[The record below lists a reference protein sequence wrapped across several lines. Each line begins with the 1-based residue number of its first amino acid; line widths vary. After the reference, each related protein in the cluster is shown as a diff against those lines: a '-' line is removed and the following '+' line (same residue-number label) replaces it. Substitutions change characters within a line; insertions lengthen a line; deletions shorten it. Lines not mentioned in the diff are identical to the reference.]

1 MSDNLEVGASSREI
15 IKDKLRQNFD
25 GKIVR
30 KDLTKKIK
38 EGANVPVYVLEFLL
52 GQYCSSDDDKV
63 IEQGVQNVKHIL
75 ADNFVRPDEAQKVLS
90 RLRSRGSHTI
100 IDMVTVRLDIKK
112 DCFFAEF
119 SNLGL
124 ANIPIT
130 DEYPEKYDRLLCG
143 GIWCIVQ
150 LDYET
155 EGDNNFGIIDAD
167 GNTLQS
173 KQKKQKDI
181 SPISIRKLT
190 PIQMPHI
197 DIEDLKRGRQA
208 FTKEEWLDVMLRSIG
223 MEPDELTYREKWL
236 LLTRMIPLVENNFN
250 LCELGPRST
259 GKSHL
264 YKEISPNSI
273 LVSGGQTTV
282 ANLFYNMGRKTVG
295 LVGLWDCVAFD
306 EVAGIRFKDK
316 DGVQIMKDYMASG
329 SFARGKEEKAASASM
344 VFVGNINQSVDVL
357 LKTSS
362 LFDPFP
368 PEMGTDTAFL
378 DRIHCYLPGWEIP
391 KFRPEHFTN
400 DYGFISDYLAE
411 FIRELRKAQYGDA
424 IDHYFRLGKNLNQR
438 DTIAV
443 RRMADGYLK
452 LLYPDGSFTKEEV
465 EEVLRIS
472 LEMRRRVKEQ
482 LKKLGGM
489 EFYDVNFSYIDNETF
504 EEHYV
509 SVPEQGGGKLI
520 PEGMCN
526 PGQIYTVSQGKSGM
540 LGVFRLESQ
549 MLPGN
554 GKFERTGIGSDRDAK
569 ESTNT
574 AFNFLKANGN
584 RISGSISTTT
594 KDYIINYQDLQGI
607 GITGKLALPT
617 LIAMCS
623 IALGKPTLSSLAVL
637 GEISISGT
645 MMKVDELANSL
656 QVCLDS
662 GAKRVLLPITSAA
675 ELGTVPADLIG
686 SFNLIFYSSA
696 EDAVFKALGVE

>member
-1 MSDNLEVGASSREI
+1 MSEFEKSVDAREE
-15 IKDKLRQNFD
+15 IKQKLREQFS
-25 GKIVR
+25 GRIVR

-52 GQYCSSDDDKV
+52 GQYCSSDDETI
-63 IEQGVQNVKHIL
+63 IERGVQHVKRIL
-75 ADNFVRPDEAQKVLS
+75 ADNFVRPDEAQKILS
-90 RLRSRGSHTI
+90 MLRQKGSYTV
-100 IDMVTVRLDIKK
+100 IDKITVQLDVKH
-112 DCFFAEF
+112 DTYMAEF

-124 ANIPIT
+124 KGLPISE
-130 DEYPEKYDRLLCG
+130 EYPEKYDRLLCG

-150 LDYET
+150 LEYEYN
-155 EGDNNFGIIDAD
+155 EEEKHD
-167 GNTLQS
+167 
-173 KQKKQKDI
+173 
-181 SPISIRKLT
+181 SPIKIRKLT
-190 PIQMPHI
+190 PIQMPHVDI
-197 DIEDLKRGRQA
+197 DELKAGRKA
-208 FTKEEWLDVMLRSIG
+208 FTKDEWMDVLLRSIG
-223 MEPDELTYREKWL
+223 MEPDSLKPREKWL
-236 LLTRMIPLVENNFN
+236 LLARMIPLVENNFN

-282 ANLFYNMGRKTVG
+282 ANLFYNMARKTVG

-306 EVAGIRFKDK
+306 EVAGINFKDK
-316 DGVQIMKDYMASG
+316 DGIQIMKDYMASG

-378 DRIHCYLPGWEIP
+378 DRMHCYIPGWEIP
-391 KFRPEHFTN
+391 KFRPEHFTD
-400 DYGFISDYLAE
+400 DYGFITDYLAE
-411 FIRELRKAQYGDA
+411 FIRELRKEQYGDA
-424 IDHYFRLGKNLNQR
+424 LDHYFRLGKNLNQR

-443 RRMADGYLK
+443 RKMVGGLIK
-452 LLYPDGSFTKEEV
+452 LLYPDGEYTKEQL
-465 EEVLRIS
+465 EEILQLS

-526 PGQIYTVSQGKSGM
+526 PGQVYTVSQGKSGM
-540 LGVFRLESQ
+540 IGVFRLESQ

-569 ESTNT
+569 ESSNT
-574 AFNFLKANGN
+574 AFSFLKANGN

-607 GITGKLALPT
+607 GMTGKLALPT
-617 LIAMCS
+617 LIALCS
-623 IALGKPTLSSLAVL
+623 IALGKPVLSSLAVL

-645 MMKVDELANSL
+645 LIKVDELANSL

-662 GAKRVLLPITSAA
+662 GAKKVLIPATSMIDFA
-675 ELGTVPADLIG
+675 TVPPDLM
-686 SFNLIFYSSA
+686 SAFQLIPYQSA

>member
-1 MSDNLEVGASSREI
+1 MDQILEGTESAREI
-15 IKDKLRQNFD
+15 IKEKLRQCFD

-52 GQYCSSDDDKV
+52 GQYCSSDDEEI
-63 IEQGVQNVKHIL
+63 IEKGVGNVKRIL
-75 ADNFVRPDEAQKVLS
+75 ADNFVRPDEAQKILS
-90 RLRSRGSHTI
+90 LLRQRGSHTV
-100 IDMVTVRLDIKK
+100 IDKITVALNIK
-112 DCFFAEF
+112 DDRYEAEF

-124 ANIPIT
+124 KKIPIGE
-130 DEYPEKYDRLLCG
+130 EYPTRFDRLLCG

-150 LDYET
+150 LDYEYV
-155 EGDNNFGIIDAD
+155 EEN
-167 GNTLQS
+167 
-173 KQKKQKDI
+173 KKNGT
-181 SPISIRKLT
+181 PIRIRKLT
-190 PIQMPHI
+190 PIQMPHV
-197 DIEDLKRGRQA
+197 DINELKEGRKA
-208 FTKEEWLDVMLRSIG
+208 FTKEEWMDVLLRSIG
-223 MEPDELTYREKWL
+223 MEPDTLTEREKWL
-236 LLTRMIPLVENNFN
+236 LLARMLPLVENNFN

-306 EVAGIRFKDK
+306 EVAGINFKDK
-316 DGVQIMKDYMASG
+316 DGIQIMKDYMASG

-378 DRIHCYLPGWEIP
+378 DRMHCYIPGWEIP
-391 KFRPEHFTN
+391 KFRPEHFTD
-400 DYGFISDYLAE
+400 DYGFITDYLAE
-411 FIRELRKAQYGDA
+411 FIRELRKEQYGDA
-424 IDHYFRLGKNLNQR
+424 LDKYYHLGKNLNQR

-443 RRMADGYLK
+443 RKMVGGFLK
-452 LLYPDGSFTKEEV
+452 LLYPDGEFTKEQL
-465 EEVLRIS
+465 EEILRLA

-489 EFYDVNFSYIDNETF
+489 EFYDVNFSYIDNDTF

-509 SVPEQGGGKLI
+509 SVPEQGGGKII
-520 PEGMCN
+520 PEGLCS
-526 PGQIYTVSQGKSGM
+526 PGQVYTVGHGKSGM
-540 LGVFRLESQ
+540 IGVFRLESQ
-549 MLPGN
+549 LLPGN
-554 GKFERTGIGSDRDAK
+554 GKFERTGLGSDTKCK
-569 ESTNT
+569 EAANT
-574 AFNFLKANGN
+574 AFNYLKANTN
-584 RISGSISTTT
+584 RISGTINTTT

-607 GITGKLALPT
+607 GMTGRLTLPT
-617 LIAMCS
+617 LIALAS
-623 IALGKPTLSSLAVL
+623 IAMAKPTVSSLAVL
-637 GEISISGT
+637 GDISIAGT
-645 MMKVDELANSL
+645 IMKVDELANTL

-662 GAKRVLLPITSAA
+662 GAKKVLLPITSAA
-675 ELGTVPADLIG
+675 DLGTVPSELIG
-686 SFNLIFYSSA
+686 CFNLIFYNSA

>member
-1 MSDNLEVGASSREI
+1 MTENEDRRAV
-15 IKDKLRQNFD
+15 IKSKLRQNFD

-52 GQYCSSDDDKV
+52 GQYCSSDDPDI
-63 IEQGVQNVKHIL
+63 IEEGVENVKRIL
-75 ADNFVRPDEAQKVLS
+75 ADNFVRPDEAQKILSVL
-90 RLRSRGSHTI
+90 RQRGSYTV
-100 IDMVTVRLDIKK
+100 IDKITVNLNIKR
-112 DCFFAEF
+112 DFYEAEF

-124 ANIPIT
+124 KNIPI
-130 DEYPEKYDRLLCG
+130 DEEYPAKFDRLLCG

-150 LDYET
+150 LDYEYMEEDRNGT
-155 EGDNNFGIIDAD
+155 
-167 GNTLQS
+167 
-173 KQKKQKDI
+173 
-181 SPISIRKLT
+181 PISIRKLT
-190 PIQMPHI
+190 PIQMPHV
-197 DIEDLKRGRQA
+197 DIEELKQGRKA
-208 FTKEEWLDVMLRSIG
+208 FTQDEWMDVLLRSIG
-223 MEPDELTYREKWL
+223 MEPDTLTYREKWL
-236 LLTRMIPLVENNFN
+236 LLIRMIPLVENNFN

-316 DGVQIMKDYMASG
+316 DGIQIMKDYMASG

-391 KFRPEHFTN
+391 KFRPEHFTD
-400 DYGFISDYLAE
+400 DYGFITDYLAE
-411 FIRELRKAQYGDA
+411 FIRELRKEQYGDA
-424 IDHYFRLGKNLNQR
+424 LDKYFRLGTNLNQR

-443 RRMADGYLK
+443 RKMVGGLLK
-452 LLYPDGSFTKEEV
+452 LVYPDGEFSKEQL
-465 EEVLRIS
+465 EEILKLA

-489 EFYDVNFSYIDNETF
+489 EFYDVNFSYIDKDSF
-504 EEHYV
+504 EEYYV

-526 PGQIYTVSQGKSGM
+526 PGQVYTVSQGKSGM
-540 LGVFRLESQ
+540 IGVFRLESQ

-554 GKFERTGIGSDRDAK
+554 GKFERTGIGSEREAR
-569 ESTNT
+569 EATNT
-574 AFNFLKANGN
+574 AFNFLKANAGH
-584 RISGSISTTT
+584 ISGTISTTT
-594 KDYIINYQDLQGI
+594 KDYIVNYQDLQGI
-607 GITGKLALPT
+607 GMTSKLALPT
-617 LIAMCS
+617 LIALAS
-623 IALGKPTLSSLAVL
+623 IALNKPTVSSLAVL
-637 GEISISGT
+637 GEISIAGT
-645 MMKVDELANSL
+645 MIKVDELANAL

-662 GAKRVLLPITSAA
+662 GTKKVLLPITSASD
-675 ELGTVPADLIG
+675 LGTVPSELIG
-686 SFNLIFYSSA
+686 CFNLIFYQSA

>member
-1 MSDNLEVGASSREI
+1 MTDFMETEDRREI
-15 IKDKLRQNFD
+15 IKQKLRQNFD

-52 GQYCSSDDDKV
+52 GQYCSSDDPEI
-63 IEQGVQNVKHIL
+63 IEQGVENVKHIL
-75 ADNFVRPDEAQKVLS
+75 ADNFVRPDEAQKILSVL
-90 RLRSRGSHTI
+90 RQRGSYTV
-100 IDMVTVRLDIKK
+100 IDKIMVSLNIRYDMYE
-112 DCFFAEF
+112 AEF

-124 ANIPIT
+124 KNIPIS
-130 DEYPEKYDRLLCG
+130 EGYPTKYDRLLCG

-155 EGDNNFGIIDAD
+155 ENEFAPEIISASGDYI
-167 GNTLQS
+167 QS
-173 KQKKQKDI
+173 KKKRQKDAT
-181 SPISIRKLT
+181 PISIRKLT
-190 PIQMPHI
+190 PIQMPHV
-197 DIEDLKRGRQA
+197 DIEELKQGRKA
-208 FTKEEWLDVMLRSIG
+208 FTKEEWMDVMLRSIG
-223 MEPDELTYREKWL
+223 MEPDTLTEREKWL
-236 LLTRMIPLVENNFN
+236 IITRMLPLVENNFN

-306 EVAGIRFKDK
+306 EVAGIHFKDK
-316 DGVQIMKDYMASG
+316 DGIQIMKDYKASG
-329 SFARGKEEKAASASM
+329 SFARGKEEKAASSSM

-378 DRIHCYLPGWEIP
+378 DRIHCYIPGWEIP
-391 KFRPEHFTN
+391 KFRPEHFTD
-400 DYGFISDYLAE
+400 DYGFITDYLAE
-411 FIRELRKAQYGDA
+411 FLRELRKEQYGDA
-424 IDHYFRLGKNLNQR
+424 LDKYFRLGKNLNQR

-443 RRMADGYLK
+443 RKMVGSFVK
-452 LLYPDGSFTKEEV
+452 LLYPDGEFTKEQL
-465 EEVLRIS
+465 EEILQIS
-472 LEMRRRVKEQ
+472 LEMRRRVKEL

-489 EFYDVNFSYIDNETF
+489 EFYDVNFSYIDSETF

-526 PGQIYTVSQGKSGM
+526 PGQVYTVSRGKSGM
-540 LGVFRLESQ
+540 IGVFRLESQ

-554 GKFERTGIGSDRDAK
+554 GKFDRTGLGSDRDAK
-569 ESTNT
+569 EATDT
-574 AFNFLKANGN
+574 AFKYLKANGS
-584 RISGSISTTT
+584 RISGTLSTTM

-607 GITGKLALPT
+607 GMTSKLVLPT
-617 LIAMCS
+617 LIALCS
-623 IALGKPTLSSLAVL
+623 IALGKPTVSTLAVL

-645 MMKVDELANSL
+645 MIKVDDLANVL

-662 GAKRVLLPITSAA
+662 GAKKILLPITSAGDLGSVPA
-675 ELGTVPADLIG
+675 ELMG
-686 SFNLIFYSSA
+686 SFNIIFYNST

>member
-1 MSDNLEVGASSREI
+1 MVDMTENEDKRAV
-15 IKDKLRQNFD
+15 IKSKLRQNFD

-52 GQYCSSDDDKV
+52 GQYCSSDDPEI
-63 IEQGVQNVKHIL
+63 IEEGVENVKRIL
-75 ADNFVRPDEAQKVLS
+75 ADNFVRPDEAQKILSVL
-90 RLRSRGSHTI
+90 RQRGSYTV
-100 IDMVTVRLDIKK
+100 IDKITVNLNIKR
-112 DCFFAEF
+112 DFYEAEF

-124 ANIPIT
+124 KNIPI
-130 DEYPEKYDRLLCG
+130 DEEYPAKFDRLLCG

-150 LDYET
+150 LDYEYMEEDRNGT
-155 EGDNNFGIIDAD
+155 
-167 GNTLQS
+167 
-173 KQKKQKDI
+173 
-181 SPISIRKLT
+181 PISIRKLT
-190 PIQMPHI
+190 PIQMPHV
-197 DIEDLKRGRQA
+197 DIEELKQGRKA
-208 FTKEEWLDVMLRSIG
+208 FTQDEWMDVLLRSIG
-223 MEPDELTYREKWL
+223 MEPDKLTYREKWL
-236 LLTRMIPLVENNFN
+236 LLIRMIPLVENNFN

-316 DGVQIMKDYMASG
+316 DGIQIMKDYMASG

-391 KFRPEHFTN
+391 KFRPEHFTD
-400 DYGFISDYLAE
+400 DYGFITDYLAE
-411 FIRELRKAQYGDA
+411 FIRELRKEQYGDA
-424 IDHYFRLGKNLNQR
+424 LDKYFRLGTNLNQR

-443 RRMADGYLK
+443 RKMVGGLLK
-452 LLYPDGSFTKEEV
+452 LVYPDGEFSKEQL
-465 EEVLRIS
+465 EEILKLA

-489 EFYDVNFSYIDNETF
+489 EFYDVNFSYIDKDSF
-504 EEHYV
+504 EEYYV

-540 LGVFRLESQ
+540 IGVFRLESQ

-554 GKFERTGIGSDRDAK
+554 GKFERTGIGSEREAR
-569 ESTNT
+569 EATNT
-574 AFNFLKANGN
+574 AFNFLKANAGH
-584 RISGSISTTT
+584 ISGMISTTT

-607 GITGKLALPT
+607 GMTSKLALPT
-617 LIAMCS
+617 LIALAS
-623 IALGKPTLSSLAVL
+623 IALNKPTVSSLAVL
-637 GEISISGT
+637 GEISIAGT
-645 MMKVDELANSL
+645 MIKVDELANAL

-662 GAKRVLLPITSAA
+662 GAKKVLLPITSAA
-675 ELGTVPADLIG
+675 DLGTVPSELIG
-686 SFNLIFYSSA
+686 CFNLIFYQSA

>member
-1 MSDNLEVGASSREI
+1 MEPNAENSCRRDA
-15 IKDKLRQNFD
+15 IKEKLRQNFD

-52 GQYCSSDDDKV
+52 GQYCSSDDEAI
-63 IEQGVQNVKHIL
+63 IEKGVQNVKHIL
-75 ADNFVRPDEAQKVLS
+75 ADNFVRPDEAQKILS
-90 RLRSRGSHTI
+90 QLRKKGSHTI
-100 IDMVTVRLDIKK
+100 IDMVTVHLDIKK

-124 ANIPIT
+124 SNVPIT
-130 DEYPEKYDRLLCG
+130 DDYPEKYDSLLCG

-150 LDYET
+150 LEYES
-155 EGDNNFGIIDAD
+155 EGDSSFGMEDLD
-167 GNTLQS
+167 S
-173 KQKKQKDI
+173 EPRQKKQKDV

-197 DIEDLKRGRQA
+197 DIEEVRTGRKA
-208 FTKEEWLDVMLRSIG
+208 FTQDEWMDVMLRSCG
-223 MEPDELTYREKWL
+223 YEPEQLNQREKWL
-236 LLTRMIPLVENNFN
+236 LLARMLPLVENNFN

-259 GKSHL
+259 GKSHI

-306 EVAGIRFKDK
+306 EVAGIKFKDK
-316 DGVQIMKDYMASG
+316 DGIQIMKDYMASG

-378 DRIHCYLPGWEIP
+378 DRLHCYIPGWEIP

-400 DYGFISDYLAE
+400 DYGFITDYLAE
-411 FIRELRKAQYGDA
+411 FIRELRKEQYGDA
-424 IDHYFRLGKNLNQR
+424 LDKYFRLGKNLNQR

-443 RRMADGYLK
+443 RKIVGGYVK
-452 LLYPDGSFTKEEV
+452 LLYPDGEFTKEQL
-465 EEVLRIS
+465 EEILVFA

-489 EFYDVNFSYIDNETF
+489 EFYDVNFSYIDLDTF
-504 EEHYV
+504 EEKFV

-520 PEGMCN
+520 PDGMCN
-526 PGQIYTVSQGKSGM
+526 PGQIYTVSRGKSGM
-540 LGVFRLESQ
+540 IGVFRLESQ
-549 MLPGN
+549 MLPGS
-554 GKFERTGIGSDRDAK
+554 GKFERTGLGSDRDCR

-584 RISGSISTTT
+584 RISGGISTAS

-607 GITGKLALPT
+607 GMTGKLALPT
-617 LIAMCS
+617 LIALCS
-623 IALGKPTLSSLAVL
+623 IALGRPTVSTLAVL

-645 MMKVDELANSL
+645 ILKVDELANSL

-662 GAKRVLLPITSAA
+662 GAKKVLLPISSAVD
-675 ELGTVPADLIG
+675 LGTVPPELVG

>member
-1 MSDNLEVGASSREI
+1 MEPNAENSCRRDA
-15 IKDKLRQNFD
+15 IKEKLRQNFD

-52 GQYCSSDDDKV
+52 GQYCSSDDEAI
-63 IEQGVQNVKHIL
+63 IEKGVQNVKHIL
-75 ADNFVRPDEAQKVLS
+75 ADNFVRPDEAQKILS
-90 RLRSRGSHTI
+90 QLRKKGSHTI
-100 IDMVTVRLDIKK
+100 IDMVTVHLDIKK

-124 ANIPIT
+124 SNVPIT
-130 DEYPEKYDRLLCG
+130 DDYPEKFDRLLCG

-150 LDYET
+150 LEYES
-155 EGDNNFGIIDAD
+155 EGDSTFGMEDLD
-167 GNTLQS
+167 S
-173 KQKKQKDI
+173 EPRQKKQKDV

-197 DIEDLKRGRQA
+197 DIEEVRAGRKA
-208 FTKEEWLDVMLRSIG
+208 FTQDEWMDVMLRSCG
-223 MEPDELTYREKWL
+223 YEPEQLNQREKWL
-236 LLTRMIPLVENNFN
+236 LLARMLPLVENNFN

-259 GKSHL
+259 GKSHI

-306 EVAGIRFKDK
+306 EVAGIKFKDK
-316 DGVQIMKDYMASG
+316 DGIQIMKDYMASG

-362 LFDPFP
+362 LFDPFQT
-368 PEMGTDTAFL
+368 EMGTDTAFL
-378 DRIHCYLPGWEIP
+378 DRLHCYIPGWEIP

-400 DYGFISDYLAE
+400 DYGFITDYLAE
-411 FIRELRKAQYGDA
+411 FIRELRKEQYGDA
-424 IDHYFRLGKNLNQR
+424 LDKYFRLGKNLNQR

-443 RRMADGYLK
+443 RKIVGGYVK
-452 LLYPDGSFTKEEV
+452 LLYPDGEFTKEQL
-465 EEVLRIS
+465 EEILVFA

-489 EFYDVNFSYIDNETF
+489 EFYDVNFSYIDLDTF
-504 EEHYV
+504 EEKFV

-520 PEGMCN
+520 PDGMCN
-526 PGQIYTVSQGKSGM
+526 PGQIYTVSRGKSGM
-540 LGVFRLESQ
+540 IGVFRLESQ
-549 MLPGN
+549 MLPGS
-554 GKFERTGIGSDRDAK
+554 GKFERTGLGSDRDCR

-584 RISGSISTTT
+584 RISGGISTAS

-607 GITGKLALPT
+607 GMTGKLALPT
-617 LIAMCS
+617 LIALCS
-623 IALGKPTLSSLAVL
+623 IALGRPTVSTLAVL

-645 MMKVDELANSL
+645 ILKVDELANSL

-662 GAKRVLLPITSAA
+662 GAKKVLLPITSAA
-675 ELGTVPADLIG
+675 DLGTVPPELVG

>member
-1 MSDNLEVGASSREI
+1 MEPNAENSCRRDA
-15 IKDKLRQNFD
+15 IKEKLRQNFD

-52 GQYCSSDDDKV
+52 GQYCSSDDEAI
-63 IEQGVQNVKHIL
+63 IEKGVQNVKRIL
-75 ADNFVRPDEAQKVLS
+75 ADNFVRPDEAQKILS
-90 RLRSRGSHTI
+90 QLRKKGSHTV
-100 IDMVTVRLDIKK
+100 IDMITVNLDIKK
-112 DCFFAEF
+112 NCFFASF

-124 ANIPIT
+124 DKVPIA

-150 LDYET
+150 LDYEV
-155 EGDNNFGIIDAD
+155 EGDNNFGLVDL
-167 GNTLQS
+167 GGEPLQS
-173 KQKKQKDI
+173 SQKKQKDLT
-181 SPISIRKLT
+181 PISIRKLT

-197 DIEDLKRGRQA
+197 DIDELKRGRKA
-208 FTKEEWLDVMLRSIG
+208 FTKDEWLDILLRSIG
-223 MEPDELTYREKWL
+223 MEPDEFTEREKWL

-273 LVSGGQTTV
+273 LISGGQTTV

-306 EVAGIRFKDK
+306 EVAGIKFKDK
-316 DGVQIMKDYMASG
+316 DGIQIMKDYMASG

-378 DRIHCYLPGWEIP
+378 DRLHCYIPGWEIP
-391 KFRPEHFTN
+391 KFCPEHFTN
-400 DYGFISDYLAE
+400 DYGFITDYLAE
-411 FIRELRKAQYGDA
+411 FIRELRKEQYGDA
-424 IDHYFRLGKNLNQR
+424 LDKYFRLGKNLNQR

-443 RRMADGYLK
+443 RKIVGGYVK
-452 LLYPDGSFTKEEV
+452 LLYPDGEFTKEQL
-465 EEVLRIS
+465 EEILVFA

-489 EFYDVNFSYIDNETF
+489 EFYDVNFSYIDLDTF
-504 EEHYV
+504 EEKFV

-520 PEGMCN
+520 PDGMCN
-526 PGQIYTVSQGKSGM
+526 PGQIYTVSRGKSGM
-540 LGVFRLESQ
+540 IGVFRLESQ
-549 MLPGN
+549 MLPGS
-554 GKFERTGIGSDRDAK
+554 GKFERTGLGSDRDCR

-574 AFNFLKANGN
+574 AFNFLKANGK
-584 RISGSISTTT
+584 RISGGISTAS

-607 GITGKLALPT
+607 GMTGKLALPT
-617 LIAMCS
+617 LIALCS
-623 IALGKPTLSSLAVL
+623 IALGRPTVSTLAVL

-645 MMKVDELANSL
+645 ILKVDELANSL

-662 GAKRVLLPITSAA
+662 GAKKVLLPITSAA
-675 ELGTVPADLIG
+675 DLGTVPPELVG

>member
-1 MSDNLEVGASSREI
+1 MGDMESNADSRAR
-15 IKDKLRQNFD
+15 IKQKLRQQFD

-38 EGANVPVYVLEFLL
+38 EGANVPTYVLEFLL
-52 GQYCSSDDDKV
+52 GQYCSSDDEEIVQKG
-63 IEQGVQNVKHIL
+63 IETVKHIL
-75 ADNFVRPDEAQKVLS
+75 ADNYVRPDEAEKVLS
-90 RLRSRGSHTI
+90 RLRQRGAMTI
-100 IDMVTVRLDIKK
+100 IDQVTVELNLRYDYYE
-112 DCFFAEF
+112 ARF

-124 ANIPIT
+124 SGIPIP
-130 DEYPEKYDRLLCG
+130 ESYPEQYDRLLCG

-150 LDYET
+150 LEY
-155 EGDNNFGIIDAD
+155 NNEQESSLVLSDR
-167 GNTLQS
+167 
-173 KQKKQKDI
+173 KPKKKNE
-181 SPISIRKLT
+181 SLISICKLT
-190 PIQMPHI
+190 PIQMPHV
-197 DIEDLKRGRQA
+197 DLGELKQGRKA
-208 FTKEEWLDVMLRSIG
+208 FTKDEWIDVLMRSIG
-223 MEPDELTYREKWL
+223 MEPDRLTDREKWL
-236 LLTRMIPLVENNFN
+236 FLLRMVPLVENNFN

-282 ANLFYNMGRKTVG
+282 ANLFYNMGKHTMG

-316 DGVQIMKDYMASG
+316 DGIQIMKDYMASG

-378 DRIHCYLPGWEIP
+378 DRLHCYLPGWEIP
-391 KFRPEHFTN
+391 KLRPEHFTD
-400 DYGFISDYLAE
+400 DYGFITDYLAE
-411 FIRELRKAQYGDA
+411 FLRELRKEQYGDA
-424 IDHYFRLGKNLNQR
+424 LDRYFRLGKNLNQR

-443 RRMADGYLK
+443 RKMVGGLVK
-452 LLYPDGSFTKEEV
+452 LVYPDGDFQKEDL
-465 EEVLRIS
+465 EEILRLA

-489 EFYDVNFSYIDNETF
+489 EFYDVNFSYIDRETF
-504 EEHYV
+504 EEQYV

-520 PEGMCN
+520 PEGLCN
-526 PGQIYTVSQGKSGM
+526 SGQVYTVSRGKSGM
-540 LGVFRLESQ
+540 IGVFRLESQ
-549 MLPGN
+549 MLPGS
-554 GKFERTGIGSDRDAK
+554 GKFERTGLGADRDAK
-569 ESTNT
+569 EATNT
-574 AFNFLKANGN
+574 AFNYLKANGS
-584 RISGSISTTT
+584 RISGSISVTT

-607 GITGKLALPT
+607 GMTGRLALPT
-617 LIAMCS
+617 LIALCS
-623 IALGKPTLSSLAVL
+623 IALGKPVLSSLAVL

-645 MMKVDELANSL
+645 LIKVDELANAL

-662 GAKRVLLPITSAA
+662 GAKKVLLPMTSAA

-696 EDAVFKALGVE
+696 EDAIFKALGAE

>member
-1 MSDNLEVGASSREI
+1 MTENEDKRAV
-15 IKDKLRQNFD
+15 IKSKLRQYFD

-52 GQYCSSDDDKV
+52 GQYCSSDDPEI
-63 IEQGVQNVKHIL
+63 IEEGVESVKRIL
-75 ADNFVRPDEAQKVLS
+75 ADNFVRPDEAQKILSVL
-90 RLRSRGSHTI
+90 RQRGSYTV
-100 IDMVTVRLDIKK
+100 IDKITVSLNIKR
-112 DCFFAEF
+112 DFYEAEF

-124 ANIPIT
+124 KNIPI
-130 DEYPEKYDRLLCG
+130 DEEYPAKFDRLLCG

-150 LDYET
+150 LDYEYMEEDRNGT
-155 EGDNNFGIIDAD
+155 
-167 GNTLQS
+167 
-173 KQKKQKDI
+173 
-181 SPISIRKLT
+181 PISIRKLN
-190 PIQMPHI
+190 PIQMPHV
-197 DIEDLKRGRQA
+197 DIEELKQGRKA
-208 FTKEEWLDVMLRSIG
+208 FTQDEWMDVLLRSIG
-223 MEPDELTYREKWL
+223 MEPDSLTYREKWL
-236 LLTRMIPLVENNFN
+236 LLIRMIPLVENNFN

-306 EVAGIRFKDK
+306 EVAGIKFKDK
-316 DGVQIMKDYMASG
+316 DGIQIMKDYMASG
-329 SFARGKEEKAASASM
+329 SFARGKEEKAATASM

-391 KFRPEHFTN
+391 KFRPEHFTD
-400 DYGFISDYLAE
+400 DYGFITDYLAE
-411 FIRELRKAQYGDA
+411 FIRELRKEQYGDA
-424 IDHYFRLGKNLNQR
+424 LDKYFRLGSNLNQR

-443 RRMADGYLK
+443 RKMVGGPLK
-452 LLYPDGSFTKEEV
+452 LLYPDGEFTKEQL
-465 EEVLRIS
+465 EEILKLA

-489 EFYDVNFSYIDNETF
+489 EFYDVNFSYIDKDNF
-504 EEHYV
+504 EEYYV

-526 PGQIYTVSQGKSGM
+526 PGQVYTVSQGKSGM
-540 LGVFRLESQ
+540 IGVFRLESQ

-554 GKFERTGIGSDRDAK
+554 GKFERTGLGSEREAR
-569 ESTNT
+569 EATNT
-574 AFNFLKANGN
+574 AFNFLKANAG
-584 RISGSISTTT
+584 RISGAISTTT
-594 KDYIINYQDLQGI
+594 KDYIVNYQDMQGI
-607 GITGKLALPT
+607 GMTNKLALPT
-617 LIAMCS
+617 LIALAS
-623 IALGKPTLSSLAVL
+623 VALNKPMVSSLAVL
-637 GEISISGT
+637 GEISIAGT
-645 MMKVDELANSL
+645 MIKVDELANSL

-662 GAKRVLLPITSAA
+662 GAKKVLLPITSAA
-675 ELGTVPADLIG
+675 DLGTVPSELIG
-686 SFNLIFYSSA
+686 CFNLIFYQSA
-696 EDAVFKALGVE
+696 EDAVYKALGVE